1 MVSFPVLGKCENSS
15 NECEYPR
22 HITVLLVLPPN
33 NVILVD
39 YLHRSATNTHS
50 QVATIIDS

>member
-1 MVSFPVLGKCENSS
+1 MNVNVLDN
-15 NECEYPR
+15 R